1 MTESAVNSFAAGGL
15 TRWTVNSLGERVGQV
30 ASQLAARESTGI
42 FITSDVIGGGDGAAA
57 AVTEG

>member
-1 MTESAVNSFAAGGL
+1 M